1 MHRPYIDDV
10 ILATED
16 GQPMKRELDLIDVW
30 FDSGSMPYAQWHYPF
45 ENKEKFERNF
55 PADFI
60 AEGVD
65 QTRGWFY
72 TLHAIA
78 TMVFDNVAYKNVVSN
93 GLVLAKNGVKMSKRL
108 GNAIEPFEA
117 LSTYG
122 ADANR
127 WYMIANSPP
136 WDNLKFDIDGVDEKR
151 KKFFGTLFNMY
162 NFFATY
168 ANIDGFEMDEN
179 NVTAISE
186 RPEIDKWII
195 SKLNSLIKSYT
206 VSMDDYEM
214 TKACRDIEDFALND
228 LSNWY
233 VRLCRRRFW
242 KSDSDADKRAAYETL
257 YECMIIVSQ
266 LMSAVAPF
274 FAEWLYRNL
283 TDPIRKNEKV
293 NGGRWKH
300 DSVHLTFLTKANHDL
315 IDEALEERMD
325 YAQRIS
331 SLVLS
336 IRKKENHRVRQP
348 LQKILLPVLDST
360 FQAQVE
366 AVKDLILSEVNVKEI
381 EYLTETTGFIKK
393 KIKPNF
399 KTLGRKLGKNMKAA
413 AATIGGLTQEDIG
426 VIEKSNSYQLVI
438 GEENYELTLEDFEIT
453 SDDIPGWT
461 VANDGALTV
470 ALDVTV
476 TDDLLAEGTARELVN
491 RIQNIRKTRDFNVT
505 DKIVVTLENH
515 ESIRPAL
522 EQFSDYICTETLA
535 ISLNTKSDVKG
546 EVIELNDQVS
556 LNIQV
561 ELS

>member
-1 MHRPYIDDV
+1 
-10 ILATED
+10 
-16 GQPMKRELDLIDVW
+16 
-30 FDSGSMPYAQWHYPF
+30 
-45 ENKEKFERNF
+45 
-55 PADFI
+55 
-60 AEGVD
+60 
-65 QTRGWFY
+65 
-72 TLHAIA
+72 
-78 TMVFDNVAYKNVVSN
+78 
-93 GLVLAKNGVKMSKRL
+93 
-108 GNAIEPFEA
+108 
-117 LSTYG
+117 
-122 ADANR
+122 
-127 WYMIANSPP
+127 
-136 WDNLKFDIDGVDEKR
+136 LKFDIDEVDEKR

-214 TKACRDIEDFALND
+214 TKACRDIENFALND